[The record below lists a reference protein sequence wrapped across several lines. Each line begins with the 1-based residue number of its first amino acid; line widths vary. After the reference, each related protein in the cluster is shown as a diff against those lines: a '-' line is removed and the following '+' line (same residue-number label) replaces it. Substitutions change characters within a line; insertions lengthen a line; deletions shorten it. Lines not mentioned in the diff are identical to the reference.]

1 MISEDYE
8 RLETKIDKILD
19 ITSGIRADQAAHTA
33 RLDSV
38 EKETDQQNDRLIGQE
53 VRIRKTETSLSR
65 IWGGIALIGAT
76 GIGISGA
83 FWAWIKDAIG
93 VGNA

>member
-1 MISEDYE
+1 MSGEDYG
-8 RLETKIDKILD
+8 RLEVKIDKILD
-19 ITSGIRADQAAHTA
+19 ITVGIRADQAAHTA

-38 EKETDQQNDRLIGQE
+38 EKETDQQNDRLIDQDE
-53 VRIRKTETSLSR
+53 RIRKTESSLSK
-65 IWGGIALIGAT
+65 IWGGIAFIGAS